1 MTEEKQKGVS
11 ADRKNSGKAD
21 VKKDGKIE
29 SLSAEI
35 ERDIMAGKLG
45 PSGAPFWST
54 RMLAKKYGVSLVSAQ
69 RISVELRSRQKFILL
84 IWHK

>member
-45 PSGAPFWST
+45 PSGARF
-54 RMLAKKYGVSLVSAQ
+54 G
-69 RISVELRSRQKFILL
+69 LRGCWLKNTVCL
-84 IWHK
+84 W